1 MVGFYRPHLSCSL
14 LATLAILAGCD
25 QDAGA
30 GETTRPRPVKSV
42 TAKAAQMELLHLPG
56 IVQARV
62 ETDLAFRTLG
72 RVVSRKVSVG
82 ELVRAGDI
90 VAEIDPIALQ
100 LSVRSAEADLRNAE
114 AQFENALLTQ
124 DRKRRLAST
133 STGSIADLDL
143 ADQMLKSAWAG
154 VGKANASLDKA
165 REQLGYAALTAEF
178 DGVVTATWAEVGQ
191 TVTAGQPVL
200 KLARLDQRDVV
211 VDVPDAYFRS
221 LRQGDRFDVALQLDN
236 TLRTSGLLHEI
247 GPQADAGTRTH
258 RLKIAI
264 DQAPEVFRLGSVV
277 TAAPPDLLQGRPIS
291 VPATAVVKKD
301 GADHVWVVDP
311 ATHAVS
317 LKSVR
322 LDTPSTDIRS
332 VRILSGLK
340 DGEEVVVAGVNEL
353 AEGQS
358 VRTEQDNRP

>member
-1 MVGFYRPHLSCSL
+1 MAHYRSHLSFSL
-14 LATLAILAGCD
+14 LAALAILAGCG

-30 GETTRPRPVKSV
+30 DETTSPRPVKSV
-42 TAKAAQMELLHLPG
+42 AASAAQAELVHFPG

-72 RVVSRKVSVG
+72 RVVSRKVNVG
-82 ELVRAGDI
+82 DLVRAGDL
-90 VAEIDPIALQ
+90 VAKIDPLALD
-100 LSVRSAEADLRNAE
+100 LAVRSAEADLRNAE

-133 STGSIADLDL
+133 STASIADLDL
-143 ADQMLKSAWAG
+143 ADQTLKSAWAN
-154 VGKANASLDKA
+154 VGKANASLAKA
-165 REQLGYAALTAEF
+165 REQLGYAALKAEF

-191 TVTAGQPVL
+191 TITAGQPVL

-211 VDVPDAYFRS
+211 VDVPEAQLRS
-221 LRQGDRFDVALQLDN
+221 LRLGAGFDIALQLDN
-236 TLRTSGLLHEI
+236 TLRTSGVLREI

-277 TAAPPDLLQGRPIS
+277 TAAPPKPQQGRSIG
-291 VPATAVVKKD
+291 VPATAVVRKN

-311 ATHAVS
+311 ATHTVS
-317 LKSVR
+317 LRSVQ
-322 LDTPSTDIRS
+322 LDSSSTDIHS
-332 VRILSGLK
+332 VRVLSGLK
-340 DGEEVVVAGVNEL
+340 DGEEVVVAGVNQL

-358 VRTEQDNRP
+358 VRTEQEHRP

>member
-1 MVGFYRPHLSCSL
+1 MLHSRTHLSFSL
-14 LATLAILAGCD
+14 LAALAVLVGCD
-25 QDAGA
+25 QDAGT
-30 GETTRPRPVKSV
+30 GEATRPRPVKSV
-42 TAKAAQMELLHLPG
+42 AASAAPAELLRLPG

-72 RVVSRKVSVG
+72 RVVSRKVNVG
-82 ELVRAGDI
+82 DLVRAGDI
-90 VAEIDPIALQ
+90 VAEIDPIALE
-100 LSVRSAEADLRNAE
+100 LAVRSAEADLRNAE

-133 STGSIADLDL
+133 SAASIADLDL
-143 ADQMLKSAWAG
+143 ADQALKSAWAS
-154 VGKANASLDKA
+154 VGKANAGLDKA
-165 REQLGYAALTAEF
+165 REQLGYAVLKAEF
-178 DGVVTATWAEVGQ
+178 DGVVTATSAEVGQ

-200 KLARLDQRDVV
+200 RLARLDQRDVV
-211 VDVPDAYFRS
+211 VDVPEAYLRS
-221 LRQGDRFDVALQLDN
+221 LHLGDRFDVALQLDES
-236 TLRTSGLLHEI
+236 LRTSGVLREI
-247 GPQADAGTRTH
+247 GPQADANTRTH

-264 DQAPEVFRLGSVV
+264 DQAPEVFRLGAVV
-277 TAAPPDLLQGRPIS
+277 TAAPPDVQQGAPIG

-317 LKSVR
+317 FRSVR
-322 LDTPSTDIRS
+322 LDTSSTDIRT

-340 DGEEVVVAGVNEL
+340 EGEKVVVAGVNEL

-358 VRTEQDNRP
+358 VRSEQEHRP

>member
-1 MVGFYRPHLSCSL
+1 MVAYRPQVSFSL
-14 LATLAILAGCD
+14 LAALAILAGCD

-30 GETTRPRPVKSV
+30 GEITRPRPVKSV
-42 TAKAAQMELLHLPG
+42 AASAAHAELVRLPG

-62 ETDLAFRTLG
+62 ETGLAFRTLG
-72 RVVSRKVSVG
+72 RVVSRKVNVG
-82 ELVRAGDI
+82 DLVRAGDV
-90 VAEIDPIALQ
+90 VAEIDPLALE
-100 LSVRSAEADLRNAE
+100 LAVRSAEADLRNAE

-133 STGSIADLDL
+133 SAASTADLDL
-143 ADQMLKSAWAG
+143 ADQALKSAWAG
-154 VGKANASLDKA
+154 VGKANASLEKV
-165 REQLGYAALTAEF
+165 REQLGYAVLKAEF
-178 DGVVTATWAEVGQ
+178 DGVVTATWVEVGQ

-200 KLARLDQRDVV
+200 KLARLNQRDVV
-211 VDVPDAYFRS
+211 VDVPETYLQS
-221 LRQGDRFDVALQLDN
+221 LRLGDRADIVLQLDDA
-236 TLRTSGLLHEI
+236 LRTSGVLREI

-277 TAAPPDLLQGRPIS
+277 TAAPADVRQGAAIG

-301 GADHVWVVDP
+301 GADRVWVIDP
-311 ATHAVS
+311 ETHTVS
-317 LKSVR
+317 LRSVR
-322 LDTPSTDIRS
+322 LDSPSTDIGS
-332 VRILSGLK
+332 VAVLSGLK